1 MEDKITIYSNYL
13 RFLVMPATSKCPGQ
27 QDTGPGHYIAS
38 LLGKLT
44 SRRRSG
50 LLDVYG
56 RGVTSH
62 IQIELIDTIHIR

>member
-1 MEDKITIYSNYL
+1 
-13 RFLVMPATSKCPGQ
+13 MPATSKCPGQ

-38 LLGKLT
+38 LLGKLA